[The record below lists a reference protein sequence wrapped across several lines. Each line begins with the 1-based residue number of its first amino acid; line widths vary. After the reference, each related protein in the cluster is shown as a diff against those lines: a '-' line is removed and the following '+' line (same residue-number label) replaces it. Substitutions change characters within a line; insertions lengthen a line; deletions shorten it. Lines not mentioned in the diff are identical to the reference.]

1 MGCIQGVIQ
10 LKISADKHVIHLI
23 IALKTDFRVITYM
36 KKKIHPLIPKLLKM
50 SDNFF
55 VLFLFFL
62 GYNIF
67 LKKNPNKKSRHRQK
81 WLTKISTSWSMIFD
95 LSYLSQNKL
104 QTPLILTQAYGFNF
118 VYFNKLINQF
128 VYTFSFVV
136 LLNDSFKLVFL
147 NTRRTSHNESA
158 QMCIFN

>member
-1 MGCIQGVIQ
+1 MNF
-10 LKISADKHVIHLI
+10 
-23 IALKTDFRVITYM
+23 DF
-36 KKKIHPLIPKLLKM
+36 
-50 SDNFF
+50 
-55 VLFLFFL
+55 
-62 GYNIF
+62 
-67 LKKNPNKKSRHRQK
+67 
-81 WLTKISTSWSMIFD
+81 
-95 LSYLSQNKL
+95 SYLSQNKS

-118 VYFNKLINQF
+118 VYFNKFINQF